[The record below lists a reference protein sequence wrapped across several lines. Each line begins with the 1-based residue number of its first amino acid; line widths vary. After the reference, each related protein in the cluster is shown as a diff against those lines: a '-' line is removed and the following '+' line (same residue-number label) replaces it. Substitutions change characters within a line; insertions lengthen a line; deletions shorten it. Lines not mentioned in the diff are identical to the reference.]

1 VEKVIQVLNGMQADR
16 VVEKYAIGGG
26 IAALYYL
33 EPYLTDDIDVFVS
46 PVIIGQAGIVSLEP
60 IYSYLQKL
68 GYLAVREGVMIDEWL
83 VQFIPTFSPL
93 QEEAISQSLNV
104 SYGVTNTYI
113 FSPEHLAAELLR
125 SGRLKDQVRV
135 IALIEGGRVDMSK
148 FRAIVERHGLAD
160 AWTQFAAQFNLEA

>member
-1 VEKVIQVLNGMQADR
+1 MQADR

-46 PVIIGQAGIVSLEP
+46 PVIIGQAGLVSLEP

-68 GYLAVREGVMIDEWL
+68 GYLAVREGVMIEEWL

-104 SYGVTNTYI
+104 SYGVTNTHI

-160 AWTQFAAQFNLEA
+160 AWTQFAAQFNLKA